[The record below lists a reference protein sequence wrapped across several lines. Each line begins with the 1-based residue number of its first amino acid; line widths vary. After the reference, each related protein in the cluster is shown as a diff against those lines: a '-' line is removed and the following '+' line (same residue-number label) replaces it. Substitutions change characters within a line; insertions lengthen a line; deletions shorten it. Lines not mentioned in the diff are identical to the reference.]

1 MALCTRMCL
10 WSVVSLVAVAQ
21 VGCCCGPR
29 RNQYLTQAQLRNQQL
44 WAENRAPSMQRD
56 GFGGNVG
63 QLQQENAAL
72 KQNLDLA
79 NQRLNNLASSNNE
92 LEQRVQNML
101 VSANRGNNPL
111 SDDMTRKLEE
121 LRQKYPEFEFD
132 PRTGVSKFHT
142 DLLFELG
149 SDQVRP
155 DAMRVLQ
162 EFSQIMNHAD
172 ARHLN
177 VLVVGHT
184 DDKPISKS
192 TTRARHP
199 TNWHLSTD
207 RADSVVLASRS
218 PASTRSGWEPPATA
232 CSSRWR
238 RTPTMPIA
246 RRTAA
251 WRSSSSLRTPS
262 WRAGIP
268 RRIRRDRDRFLIR
281 SQMRKPAG
289 SRL

>member
-10 WSVVSLVAVAQ
+10 WSVVSLLAVAQ
-21 VGCCCGPR
+21 VGCCCGAR

-44 WAENRAPSMQRD
+44 WAQNRALSMQRD
-56 GFGGNVG
+56 GFGGNLG

-79 NQRLNNLASSNNE
+79 NQRLNNLASSNNQ
-92 LEQRVQNML
+92 LEQRVQDML

-162 EFSQIMNHAD
+162 EFAQIMNHAD
-172 ARHLN
+172 ASHLN

-207 RADSVVLASRS
+207 RADSVVLALKKSGIDEKRMGAAGYGMFQPVAPNTNDANRQKNRRVEIFVLAPDAVVAGWD
-218 PASTRSGWEPPATA
+218 PAAHSTR
-232 CSSRWR
+232 
-238 RTPTMPIA
+238 
-246 RRTAA
+246 
-251 WRSSSSLRTPS
+251 
-262 WRAGIP
+262 
-268 RRIRRDRDRFLIR
+268 
-281 SQMRKPAG
+281 
-289 SRL
+289 